1 MNLNLTEIIFILDR
15 SGSMAGL
22 EADTIG
28 GYNQFL
34 KAQAKKAGELRVT
47 TVLFDHEY
55 ACLYQSVCPKNAVLT
70 DRQYFVR
77 GCTALYDA
85 VGQAVTDTG
94 LRLAETPASDRP
106 TKMIVVITTDG
117 YENASKKYTHQQVQ
131 NMIRH
136 QQEKYS
142 WEFLFFGANID
153 VASVAET
160 IGIQPFRAFGY
171 KADSAGIHKMMA
183 SACDMVS
190 SLRAAPSC
198 QNDTESDQSFSEKN
212 RPN

>member
-1 MNLNLTEIIFILDR
+1 MNPNLTEIIFILDR

-34 KAQAKKAGELRVT
+34 KTQSQKSGELRVT

-55 ACLYQSVCPKNAVLT
+55 ECLYQSVCPENAVLT
-70 DRQYFVR
+70 ERQYFVR

-85 VGQAVTDTG
+85 VGQAVTHTG
-94 LRLAETPASDRP
+94 RRLAETPEPERP
-106 TKMIVVITTDG
+106 SKVIVVITTDG
-117 YENASKKYTHQQVQ
+117 CENASKAYTHQQIQ
-131 NMIRH
+131 NMIRQ

-153 VASVAET
+153 VENVAQT
-160 IGIQPFRAFGY
+160 IGVQADRAFSY
-171 KADSAGIHKMMA
+171 EADSAGVCKMMA

-190 SLRAAPSC
+190 TLREALSC
-198 QNDTESDQSFSEKN
+198 KNDAESNS
-212 RPN
+212 

>member
-1 MNLNLTEIIFILDR
+1 MNPNLTEIIFILDR

-34 KAQAKKAGELRVT
+34 NTQSQKSGELRVT

-55 ACLYQSVCPKNAVLT
+55 ECLYQSICPENAVLT
-70 DRQYFVR
+70 ERQYFVR

-85 VGQAVTDTG
+85 VGQAVTHTG
-94 LRLAETPASDRP
+94 RRLAETPEPERP
-106 TKMIVVITTDG
+106 SKVIVVITTDG
-117 YENASKKYTHQQVQ
+117 CENASKAYTHQQIQ
-131 NMIRH
+131 NMIRQ

-153 VASVAET
+153 VENVAQT
-160 IGIQPFRAFGY
+160 IGVQADRAFSY
-171 KADSAGIHKMMA
+171 EADSAGVCKMMA

-190 SLRAAPSC
+190 TLREAPSC
-198 QNDTESDQSFSEKN
+198 KNDAESNS
-212 RPN
+212 

>member
-1 MNLNLTEIIFILDR
+1 MNPNLTEIIFILDR

-34 KAQAKKAGELRVT
+34 KTQSQKSGELRVT

-55 ACLYQSVCPKNAVLT
+55 ECLYQSVCPENAVLT
-70 DRQYFVR
+70 ERQYFVR

-85 VGQAVTDTG
+85 VGQAVTHTG
-94 LRLAETPASDRP
+94 LRLAETPEPERP
-106 TKMIVVITTDG
+106 SKVIVVITTDG
-117 YENASKKYTHQQVQ
+117 CENASKAYTHQQIQ
-131 NMIRH
+131 NMIRR

-153 VASVAET
+153 VENVAQT
-160 IGIQPFRAFGY
+160 IGVQADRAFSY
-171 KADSAGIHKMMA
+171 EADSAGVCKMMA
-183 SACDMVS
+183 CACDMVS
-190 SLRAAPSC
+190 TLREALSC
-198 QNDTESDQSFSEKN
+198 KNDAESNS
-212 RPN
+212 

>member
-1 MNLNLTEIIFILDR
+1 MNPNLTEIIFILDR

-34 KAQAKKAGELRVT
+34 KTQSQKSGELRVT

-55 ACLYQSVCPKNAVLT
+55 ECLYQSICPENAVLT
-70 DRQYFVR
+70 ERQYFVR

-85 VGQAVTDTG
+85 VGQAVTHTG
-94 LRLAETPASDRP
+94 RRLAETPEPERP
-106 TKMIVVITTDG
+106 SKVIVVITTDG
-117 YENASKKYTHQQVQ
+117 CENASKAYTHQQIQ
-131 NMIRH
+131 NMIRQ

-153 VASVAET
+153 VENVAQT
-160 IGIQPFRAFGY
+160 IGVQADRAFSY
-171 KADSAGIHKMMA
+171 EADSAGVCKMMA

-190 SLRAAPSC
+190 TLREALSC
-198 QNDTESDQSFSEKN
+198 KNDAESNS
-212 RPN
+212 

>member
-1 MNLNLTEIIFILDR
+1 MNPNLTEIIFILDR

-34 KAQAKKAGELRVT
+34 KTQSQKSGELRVT

-55 ACLYQSVCPKNAVLT
+55 ECLYQSVCPENAVLT
-70 DRQYFVR
+70 ERQYFVR

-85 VGQAVTDTG
+85 VGQAVTHTG
-94 LRLAETPASDRP
+94 LRLAETPEPERP
-106 TKMIVVITTDG
+106 SKVIVVITTDG
-117 YENASKKYTHQQVQ
+117 CENASKAYTYQQIQ
-131 NMIRH
+131 NMIRR

-153 VASVAET
+153 VENVAQT
-160 IGIQPFRAFGY
+160 IGVQADRAFSY
-171 KADSAGIHKMMA
+171 EADSAGVCKMMA

-190 SLRAAPSC
+190 TLREALSC
-198 QNDTESDQSFSEKN
+198 KNDAESNS
-212 RPN
+212 

>member
-1 MNLNLTEIIFILDR
+1 MNPNLTEIIFILDR

-34 KAQAKKAGELRVT
+34 KTQSQKSGELRVT

-55 ACLYQSVCPKNAVLT
+55 ECLYQSICPENVVLT
-70 DRQYFVR
+70 ERQYFVR

-85 VGQAVTDTG
+85 VGQAVTHTG
-94 LRLAETPASDRP
+94 RRLAETPEPERP
-106 TKMIVVITTDG
+106 SKVIVVITTDVC
-117 YENASKKYTHQQVQ
+117 ENASKAYTHQQIQ
-131 NMIRH
+131 NMIRQ

-153 VASVAET
+153 VKNVAQT
-160 IGIQPFRAFGY
+160 IGVQADRAFSY
-171 KADSAGIHKMMA
+171 EADSAGVCKMMA

-190 SLRAAPSC
+190 TLREALSC
-198 QNDTESDQSFSEKN
+198 KNDAESNS
-212 RPN
+212 

>member
-1 MNLNLTEIIFILDR
+1 MNPNLTEIIFILDR

-34 KAQAKKAGELRVT
+34 KTQSQKSGELRVT

-55 ACLYQSVCPKNAVLT
+55 ECLYQSICPENAVLT
-70 DRQYFVR
+70 ERQYFVR

-85 VGQAVTDTG
+85 VGQAVIHTG
-94 LRLAETPASDRP
+94 RRLAETPEPERP
-106 TKMIVVITTDG
+106 SKVIVVITTDG
-117 YENASKKYTHQQVQ
+117 CENASKAYTHQQIQ
-131 NMIRH
+131 NMIRQ

-153 VASVAET
+153 VENVAQT
-160 IGIQPFRAFGY
+160 IGVQADRAFSY
-171 KADSAGIHKMMA
+171 EADSAGVCKMMA
-183 SACDMVS
+183 CACDMVS
-190 SLRAAPSC
+190 TLREALSC
-198 QNDTESDQSFSEKN
+198 KNDAESNS
-212 RPN
+212 

>member
-1 MNLNLTEIIFILDR
+1 MNPNLTEIIFILDR

-34 KAQAKKAGELRVT
+34 NTQSQKSGELRVT

-55 ACLYQSVCPKNAVLT
+55 ECLYQSVCPENAVLT
-70 DRQYFVR
+70 ERQYFVR

-85 VGQAVTDTG
+85 VGQAVTHTG
-94 LRLAETPASDRP
+94 LRLAETPEPERP
-106 TKMIVVITTDG
+106 SKVIVVITTDG
-117 YENASKKYTHQQVQ
+117 CENASKAYTHQQIQ
-131 NMIRH
+131 NMIRR

-153 VASVAET
+153 VENVAQT
-160 IGIQPFRAFGY
+160 IGVQADRAFSY
-171 KADSAGIHKMMA
+171 EADSAGVCKMMA

-190 SLRAAPSC
+190 TLREAPSC
-198 QNDTESDQSFSEKN
+198 KNDAESNS
-212 RPN
+212 

>member
-1 MNLNLTEIIFILDR
+1 MNPNLTEIIFILDR

-34 KAQAKKAGELRVT
+34 KTQSQKSGELRVT

-55 ACLYQSVCPKNAVLT
+55 ECLYQSICPENAVLT
-70 DRQYFVR
+70 ERQYFVR

-85 VGQAVTDTG
+85 VGQAVTHTG
-94 LRLAETPASDRP
+94 RRLAETPEPERP
-106 TKMIVVITTDG
+106 SKVIVVITTDG
-117 YENASKKYTHQQVQ
+117 CENASKAYTHQQIQ
-131 NMIRH
+131 NMIRQ

-153 VASVAET
+153 VENVAQT
-160 IGIQPFRAFGY
+160 IGLQADRAFSY
-171 KADSAGIHKMMA
+171 EADSAGVRKMMA

-190 SLRAAPSC
+190 TLREALSC
-198 QNDTESDQSFSEKN
+198 KNDAESNS
-212 RPN
+212 

>member
-1 MNLNLTEIIFILDR
+1 MNPNLTEIIFILDR

-34 KAQAKKAGELRVT
+34 KTQSQKSGDLRVT

-55 ACLYQSVCPKNAVLT
+55 ECLYQSICPENAVLT
-70 DRQYFVR
+70 ERQYFVR

-85 VGQAVTDTG
+85 VGQAVTHTRR
-94 LRLAETPASDRP
+94 RLAETPEPERP
-106 TKMIVVITTDG
+106 SKVIVVITTDG
-117 YENASKKYTHQQVQ
+117 CENASKAYTHQQIE
-131 NMIRH
+131 NMIRQ

-153 VASVAET
+153 VENVAQT
-160 IGIQPFRAFGY
+160 IGVQADRAFSY
-171 KADSAGIHKMMA
+171 EADSAGVCKMMA

-190 SLRAAPSC
+190 TLREALSC
-198 QNDTESDQSFSEKN
+198 KNDAESNS
-212 RPN
+212 

>member
-1 MNLNLTEIIFILDR
+1 MNPNLTEIIFILDR

-34 KAQAKKAGELRVT
+34 NTQSQKSGELRVT

-55 ACLYQSVCPKNAVLT
+55 ECLYQSVCPENAVLT
-70 DRQYFVR
+70 ERQYFVR

-85 VGQAVTDTG
+85 VGQAVTHTG
-94 LRLAETPASDRP
+94 LRLAETPEPERP
-106 TKMIVVITTDG
+106 SKVIVVITTDG
-117 YENASKKYTHQQVQ
+117 CENASKAYTHQQIQ
-131 NMIRH
+131 NMIRR

-153 VASVAET
+153 VENVAQT
-160 IGIQPFRAFGY
+160 IGVQADRAFSY
-171 KADSAGIHKMMA
+171 EADSAGVCKMMA

-190 SLRAAPSC
+190 TLREALSY
-198 QNDTESDQSFSEKN
+198 QNDAESNS
-212 RPN
+212 

>member
-1 MNLNLTEIIFILDR
+1 MNPNLTEIIFILDR

-34 KAQAKKAGELRVT
+34 KTQSQKSGELRVT

-55 ACLYQSVCPKNAVLT
+55 ECLYQSVCPENAVLT
-70 DRQYFVR
+70 ERQYFVR

-85 VGQAVTDTG
+85 VGQAVTHTG
-94 LRLAETPASDRP
+94 LRLAETPEPERP
-106 TKMIVVITTDG
+106 SKVIVVITTDG
-117 YENASKKYTHQQVQ
+117 CENASKAYTHQQIQ
-131 NMIRH
+131 NMIRR

-153 VASVAET
+153 VENVAQT
-160 IGIQPFRAFGY
+160 IGVQADRAFSY
-171 KADSAGIHKMMA
+171 EADSAGVCKMMA

-190 SLRAAPSC
+190 TLREALSC
-198 QNDTESDQSFSEKN
+198 KNDAESNS
-212 RPN
+212 

>member
-1 MNLNLTEIIFILDR
+1 MNPNLTEIIFILDR

-34 KAQAKKAGELRVT
+34 KTQSQKSGELRVT

-55 ACLYQSVCPKNAVLT
+55 ECLYQSICPENAVLT
-70 DRQYFVR
+70 ERQYFVR

-85 VGQAVTDTG
+85 VGQAVTHTG
-94 LRLAETPASDRP
+94 RRLAETPEPERP
-106 TKMIVVITTDG
+106 SKVIVVITTDG
-117 YENASKKYTHQQVQ
+117 CENASKAYTHQQIQ
-131 NMIRH
+131 NMIQQ

-153 VASVAET
+153 VENVAQT
-160 IGIQPFRAFGY
+160 IGVQADRAFSY
-171 KADSAGIHKMMA
+171 EADSAGVCKMMA

-190 SLRAAPSC
+190 TLREALSC
-198 QNDTESDQSFSEKN
+198 KNDAESNS
-212 RPN
+212 

>member
-94 LRLAETPASDRP
+94 LRLAETPES
-106 TKMIVVITTDG
+106 I
-117 YENASKKYTHQQVQ
+117 
-131 NMIRH
+131 
-136 QQEKYS
+136 
-142 WEFLFFGANID
+142 
-153 VASVAET
+153 
-160 IGIQPFRAFGY
+160 
-171 KADSAGIHKMMA
+171 
-183 SACDMVS
+183 
-190 SLRAAPSC
+190 AP
-198 QNDTESDQSFSEKN
+198 K
-212 RPN
+212 R

>member
-1 MNLNLTEIIFILDR
+1 MNPNLTEIIFILDR

-34 KAQAKKAGELRVT
+34 KTQSQKSGELRVT

-55 ACLYQSVCPKNAVLT
+55 ECLYQSICPENAVLT
-70 DRQYFVR
+70 ERQYFVR

-85 VGQAVTDTG
+85 VGQAVTHTG
-94 LRLAETPASDRP
+94 LRLAETPEPERP
-106 TKMIVVITTDG
+106 SKVIVVITTDG
-117 YENASKKYTHQQVQ
+117 CENASKAYTHQQIQ
-131 NMIRH
+131 NMIRR

-153 VASVAET
+153 VENVAQT
-160 IGIQPFRAFGY
+160 IGVQADRAFSY
-171 KADSAGIHKMMA
+171 EADSAGVCKMMA

-190 SLRAAPSC
+190 TLREALSC
-198 QNDTESDQSFSEKN
+198 KNDAESNS
-212 RPN
+212 